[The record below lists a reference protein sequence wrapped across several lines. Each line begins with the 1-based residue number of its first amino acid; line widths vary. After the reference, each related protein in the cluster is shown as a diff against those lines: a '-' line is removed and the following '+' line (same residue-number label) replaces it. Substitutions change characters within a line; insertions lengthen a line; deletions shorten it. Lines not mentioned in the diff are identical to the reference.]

1 MARPVNADAE
11 ATRRKVL
18 GAASVLFAE
27 HGLDGV
33 SVRDVARD
41 AGVSLGLVHHYFGSK
56 DALYQAAIAA
66 MYAELDPLRA
76 DFDQALAE
84 GLDLAALIERVVRA
98 GFRFACAHRAEI
110 KLMMRTVLDT
120 GEVEARWRDTQQ
132 LPFLEQ
138 TSALLGR
145 MLDRPA
151 AELRLVIQ
159 SLNHLVIRYAL
170 TAPREL
176 ALVAGLDPAGS
187 SSSEARA
194 AADVEAHLVAV
205 ALRLLSLDRPTAAA
219 PDPASAA

>member
-66 MYAELDPLRA
+66 MYAELGPLRA

-98 GFRFACAHRAEI
+98 GFRFACSHRAEI

-176 ALVAGLDPAGS
+176 ALVVGVDPVGS
-187 SSSEARA
+187 PSSETQ
-194 AADVEAHLVAV
+194 AADTVEDHLVAV
-205 ALRLLSLDRPTAAA
+205 ALRLLDLDRPTVAA
-219 PDPASAA
+219 PATAA

>member
-18 GAASVLFAE
+18 GAASLLFAE
-27 HGLDGV
+27 HGVDGV

-76 DFDQALAE
+76 EFDRALAE
-84 GLDLAALIERVVRA
+84 GGDLAALIERVVRA
-98 GFRFACAHRAEI
+98 GFGFACAHRSEI
-110 KLMMRTVLDT
+110 KLMMRTVVDT
-120 GEVEARWRDTQQ
+120 GEVDARWREAQQ

-138 TSALLGR
+138 TSALLAR
-145 MLDRPA
+145 LLARPA

-176 ALVAGLDPAGS
+176 ALVAGEDPARS
-187 SSSEARA
+187 SPPGTQAVA
-194 AADVEAHLVAV
+194 AVEDHLVAV
-205 ALRLLSLDRPTAAA
+205 ALRLLDLHRPTTAA
-219 PDPASAA
+219 PAPATAA

>member
-33 SVRDVARD
+33 SVRDVARG

-66 MYAELDPLRA
+66 MYAELEPLRA
-76 DFDQALAE
+76 EFDRALAE
-84 GLDLAALIERVVRA
+84 GGDLAALIERVVRA

-120 GEVEARWRDTQQ
+120 GEVDARWRDTQQ

-138 TSALLGR
+138 TSALLAR
-145 MLDRPA
+145 TLDRPA

-176 ALVAGLDPAGS
+176 ALVAGVDAAGS
-187 SSSEARA
+187 PPSATHA
-194 AADVEAHLVAV
+194 GDAVEAHLVAT
-205 ALRLLSLDRPTAAA
+205 ALRLLDLHRSTAATSH
-219 PDPASAA
+219 PASAA